1 MTRIAAPPVAPGF
14 FTRIRVMQ
22 PSEPSDQ
29 ESRWLAIALAVPTP
43 TLSPDISCAEA
54 YDRMERDPALFA
66 APIVA
71 AGRPLGL
78 VDRITLMSQF
88 ARPYWRE
95 VYARRPIAKLMDP
108 KPVIVDALLPIE
120 AISRQIASEKTAA
133 LNAGFIVT
141 REGLYFGLASTL
153 DLLRLS
159 ADRAH
164 AHARELEHAHAEIH
178 SLNHDLE
185 RRVEAR
191 TAELR
196 AAQEELLRKERLSTL
211 GQLTAT
217 VAHELRNPLSAIR
230 NTLFTLKDTMSRA
243 QLDLERPFGRM
254 ERSIA
259 RCDGIIGDLLDYTRV
274 QDLRRRAVIGD
285 EWLDEVLSE
294 QALSAEIKLIRQLDA
309 PGNRISIDTDRMRQV
324 LVNLLDNAAQAM
336 PQADDARH
344 SARILVATRLREKGY
359 ELAIDDNGAG
369 IAPDILGK
377 VFEPLFSTKSF
388 GTGLGLPTVK
398 QIVEQLGGTIAIV
411 SKPGAGTR
419 VTVTLP
425 LASAK
430 ELAA

>member
-1 MTRIAAPPVAPGF
+1 
-14 FTRIRVMQ
+14 MQ
-22 PSEPSDQ
+22 SREPSDP
-29 ESRWLAIALAVPTP
+29 ESRWLAMALAVSTP
-43 TLSPDISCAEA
+43 TLPPHISCAEA
-54 YDRMERDPALFA
+54 YERMERDAALFA

-71 AGRPLGL
+71 DEQPIGL
-78 VDRITLMSQF
+78 VDRVTLMSQF

-108 KPVIVDALLPIE
+108 EPVIVDALVPIE
-120 AISRQIASEKTAA
+120 TISRRIASEKAGT

-141 REGLYFGLASTL
+141 LEGRYFGLASTL

-164 AHARELEHAHAEIH
+164 AHASELEHAHAEIH

-196 AAQEELLRKERLSTL
+196 AAQDELLRRERLSTL

-230 NTLFTLKDTMSRA
+230 NTLFTLKDSLSHA
-243 QLDLERPFGRM
+243 AHDLERPFGRM

-259 RCDGIIGDLLDYTRV
+259 RCDGIIRDLLEYTHV

-285 EWLDEVLSE
+285 EWVEE
-294 QALSAEIKLIRQLDA
+294 ALAEHALPNGLKLLRQFDA
-309 PGNRISIDTDRMRQV
+309 PGGRISIDTERMRQV

-336 PQADDARH
+336 PQADETRA
-344 SARILVATRLREKGY
+344 APRILIATRVREKGY

-369 IAPDILGK
+369 IPPEILGK

-398 QIVEQLGGTIAIV
+398 RIVEQHGGTIAIV

-425 LASAK
+425 VASTN
-430 ELAA
+430 EMAA